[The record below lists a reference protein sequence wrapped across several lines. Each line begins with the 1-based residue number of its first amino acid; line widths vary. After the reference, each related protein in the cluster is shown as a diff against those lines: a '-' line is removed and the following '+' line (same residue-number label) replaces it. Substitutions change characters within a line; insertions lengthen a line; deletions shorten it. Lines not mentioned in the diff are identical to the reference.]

1 MNYVYYQAPNNEI
14 YAYELPDQQEL
25 VNEAIANEWE
35 NVTDSYP
42 LPPEPPTAEQNK
54 ATASNLLSQT
64 DWTTIADVA
73 DPLKSNPYLDN
84 QADFV
89 AYRNEVRQYAVYPV
103 AGNINFPSVPVAI
116 WKRLKGK

>member
-42 LPPEPPTAEQNK
+42 FPPEPPTAEQNK

-103 AGNINFPSVPVAI
+103 AGNINFPSVPAAI
-116 WKRLKGK
+116 WKKLKGK